1 MTNPKPV
8 TTRVRRA
15 RLVMVVAAAALGL
28 VACGS
33 SSSGAGAQPANSA
46 PVQTSAPATTSAPAS
61 SAPASSAPPSS
72 GGGSFCDYGKAEES
86 QLAAELKA
94 YTADTPAQLEKF
106 EQQALNEAKTFSSS
120 APPAIKS
127 AIDTAISTDQEF
139 FNELK
144 AVNFDYTKL
153 SPADLAKIQTPAFTK
168 ANQTLANYF
177 RTKCGIIA
185 TP

>member
-1 MTNPKPV
+1 MTNLKPV
-8 TTRVRRA
+8 TTRVRGA

-33 SSSGAGAQPANSA
+33 SSSGAGAQAANSA

-61 SAPASSAPPSS
+61 PPASSAPPSS

-127 AIDTAISTDQEF
+127 AIDTAIATDQEF